1 MKHAVSPSFSSS
13 VSRTLESLGLTKK
26 LRQYEVLDRWP
37 SIVGERIAAAA
48 QAVRVDDGKLF
59 VHVKSA
65 AWRNELVFLKKDLVR
80 KINATMGQDIIVDI
94 IFR

>member
-1 MKHAVSPSFSSS
+1 MKHAAPVSFGSS
-13 VSRTLESLGLTKK
+13 VSRILESLGLTKR

-48 QAVRVDDGKLF
+48 EAVRIDEGKLF

-65 AWRNELVFLKKDLVR
+65 AWRNELIFLKRDLLR
-80 KINATMGQDIIVDI
+80 KINAAMGQEIVTDI